1 MIPKDPFM
9 LYSYINAQLRDHY
22 ESLQDLCAALDLD
35 AGELTGKL
43 DAAGFEYNEELNR
56 FV

>member
-9 LYSYINAQLRDHY
+9 LYSYINAQLRDRY

-35 AGELTGKL
+35 AGELAEKL
-43 DAAGFEYNEELNR
+43 GQAGFEYNEELKR